1 MAIDHKKSR
10 LGKEHSYKNVEKV
23 MNMRCIEINLFI
35 IGRVPIR
42 VKENQTISTYQIKPT
57 ATCLAT
63 K

>member
-1 MAIDHKKSR
+1 
-10 LGKEHSYKNVEKV
+10 
-23 MNMRCIEINLFI
+23 MRCIEINLLI

-42 VKENQTISTYQIKPT
+42 VEENQTISTYQVKPT